1 MGAPPI
7 SFLLDPLALLV
18 IGFLAGKGYYLLTA
32 FGDRLFRR
40 GALKKELVVAG
51 AFAVFVFWAYSAL
64 LYLNVIYFP
73 WPLPRWYV
81 GIDWMLNSG
90 LPLGLTRTSGSDVVA
105 IILFAAYPLWFYAG
119 TRLGLSG
126 HRQTS
131 AQRLRERNRIV
142 RDLVATTF
150 PKGGAI
156 PPGASEVDSA
166 ALVESLFKKIPK
178 LFDDALTILFFV
190 FDSRFLVL
198 AFTGRFKRFVDLD
211 GDERVTSEKLKYL
224 QAWNSNSFLVS
235 IVQVLRVTGSYGY
248 YTRPQVYKLLDYG
261 GPMTPNLP
269 PWFSPGTTAESL
281 SNPVAAASDV
291 SDAK

>member
-1 MGAPPI
+1 LGAPPI
-7 SFLLDPLALLV
+7 SFLLDPPALLI
-18 IGFLAGKGYYLLTA
+18 IGFLAGKGYYLLTV

-40 GALKKELVVAG
+40 GGLKKELVLAG
-51 AFAVFVFWAYSAL
+51 AVVVFIFWAYSAL
-64 LYLNVIYFP
+64 LYLDVIYFP
-73 WPLPRWYV
+73 WPLPRWYG

-90 LPLGLTRTSGSDVVA
+90 LPLGLTRTSGSDVAA
-105 IILFAAYPLWFYAG
+105 IIFFAAYPLWFYAG

-126 HRQTS
+126 GRQTN

-142 RDLVATTF
+142 KDLVATAF

-166 ALVESLFKKIPK
+166 ALVGSLFNKIPK

-198 AFTGRFKRFVDLD
+198 AFTGKFKRFVDLD
-211 GDERVTSEKLKYL
+211 DDEGVTSEKLKYL

-235 IVQVLRVTGSYGY
+235 IAQVLRVTASYGY
-248 YTRPQVYKLLDYG
+248 YTRPQVYKVLDYA
-261 GPMTPNLP
+261 GPMTPSLPLWFNLGP
-269 PWFSPGTTAESL
+269 TAGSPAA
-281 SNPVAAASDV
+281 PVAGAS
-291 SDAK
+291 

>member
-1 MGAPPI
+1 M
-7 SFLLDPLALLV
+7 SFLIDPLALLFL
-18 IGFLAGKGYYLLTA
+18 GFVSAKAYHLLAI
-32 FGDRLFRR
+32 FGDRIFRR
-40 GALKKELVVAG
+40 GALKKELVIAG
-51 AFAVFVFWAYSAL
+51 AVIVAIFWAYSAL

-73 WPLPRWYV
+73 WPLPLWYD
-81 GIDWMLNSG
+81 GTDWMLNSG
-90 LPLGLTRTSGSDVVA
+90 LPAGLTRTSSSDVIATV
-105 IILFAAYPLWFYAG
+105 LFAVYPLWFYAG

-131 AQRLRERNRIV
+131 GQRLRERNRIV

-166 ALVESLFKKIPK
+166 AVVESLFKKIPP
-178 LFDDALTILFFV
+178 LFDDSLTILLFV

-211 GDERVTSEKLKYL
+211 GEEDVTSEKLKYL
-224 QAWNSNSFLVS
+224 MAWNSNSFLVS
-235 IVQVLRVTGSYGY
+235 ISQILRITASFGY
-248 YTRPQVYKLLDYG
+248 YTRPQVYKLLDYI

-269 PWFSPGTTAESL
+269 PWFNPGPAAVDHS
-281 SNPVAAASDV
+281 SQVAGASDGT
-291 SDAK
+291 DTT